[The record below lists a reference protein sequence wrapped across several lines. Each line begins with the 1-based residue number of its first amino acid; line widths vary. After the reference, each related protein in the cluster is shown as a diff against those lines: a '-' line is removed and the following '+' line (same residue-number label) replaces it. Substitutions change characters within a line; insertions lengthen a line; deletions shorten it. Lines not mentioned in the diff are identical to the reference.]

1 MTIQQSFENR
11 DKVEITVSESCSG
24 FYRQYGKRML
34 DVALAVVLLPFL
46 ILLFIFVRLAYL
58 RSGKAIFVQLRVGKN
73 GNVYRCYKFRTMH
86 VNAEQSLRRLIDQDV
101 DIAAEWNA
109 YQKLTND
116 PRITKIGSYLRK
128 SRLDEF
134 PQLVN
139 VLIGEMSFVGP
150 RPFTVDQ
157 LDLYKSYGSNAY
169 FYLRPGITG
178 YWQLD
183 QPPNSPFCDRPR
195 FDHEYC
201 TNISFSGDLKF
212 ILRTSILPFNWDGK

>member
-1 MTIQQSFENR
+1 MTIQQNLEDR
-11 DKVEITVSESCSG
+11 DKVKITVSEDTG
-24 FYRQYGKRML
+24 FYRQCGKRIF
-34 DVALAVVLLPFL
+34 DVALAIVLLPFL

-86 VNAEQSLRRLIDQDV
+86 VNAEQTLRRLIDQDE
-101 DIAAEWNA
+101 DIAAEWGA

-116 PRITKIGSYLRK
+116 PRISKVGSYLRK

-169 FYLRPGITG
+169 FNLRPGITG
-178 YWQLD
+178 HWQLD
-183 QPPNSPFCDRPR
+183 QPPNSLFCDRPK
-195 FDHEYC
+195 FDDDYGA
-201 TNISFSGDLKF
+201 NISFSADLKF
-212 ILRTSILPFNWDGK
+212 ILRTSMLPFKWDGK